1 MMHNDAHAYRNWA
14 QGLTEEQ
21 LISSMSEIRAG
32 NLASWNLNGIP
43 TSLQL
48 QKQQS
53 VNLLILTEREEAA
66 DLTIDLSRQLVLLFV
81 RYDGIRYPTY

>member
-1 MMHNDAHAYRNWA
+1 MMRNDAHAYRNWA

>member
-1 MMHNDAHAYRNWA
+1 
-14 QGLTEEQ
+14 
-21 LISSMSEIRAG
+21 MSEIRAG